1 MPEPAKIEIRQISL
15 ETLIADM
22 ESKGIPRI
30 PRFQRDYVWE
40 RSKVAVLFDSIYQEF
55 PIGSFFFWITPREYR
70 DLYKDIPEL
79 QLPEPKDYEQIKM
92 ILDGQQRITSLYVA
106 AKGLTI
112 QANGKSE
119 KDYKKIC
126 FDLDAQ
132 SFLVAKRNEDKKRVV
147 SVWRFFNLE
156 GESEVYDELTQER
169 RASFRKCQS
178 RLRSYPLS
186 IVEVREV
193 HLGDAVK
200 IFERINQGG
209 KRLGLFDLVVAST
222 WSTDFDLKE
231 KVRTLNKTL
240 EEKGFG
246 KIDEEVVAQ
255 LISLFVKGQCT
266 RAVQLQLKNEEIT
279 AIWGKIED
287 AIKLAVDFLSANL
300 GVRIYEFVPYP
311 SMIAMVAYLF
321 AKADTRSLSPQ
332 QAAFVKEWFWKA
344 AFSQRYSA
352 STLTLMGSDRLDYF
366 DPAVEAKVVTPN
378 YPMTLTPQDLE
389 SLMIHTRSAVKN
401 AILCLLALRAPRH
414 FRNGGIIA
422 LDKKICSE
430 YNSPEKH
437 HIFPKAVLSRLHVKH
452 RHLLANFAFIPGE
465 LNREISA
472 SKPSEYFAKFKHE
485 NAQFD
490 EILETHL
497 IPSRPDSPIW
507 TDNYEAFVK
516 ARVESIFHEIEKL
529 VGTISPLEVQ
539 LESDPASVLDRLEAE
554 TRTYIDGVLSERVGE
569 KYWDVIPQ
577 GTRELAEKRVAERL
591 RRHPYERNDDVT
603 NYERLTF
610 CDIMD
615 YAQIILKNWQY
626 FEAVFGSRGEVE
638 KHFLNLKEYRNALKH
653 AREMNA
659 VERKQGEASVEW
671 LFRILERARMAGSDL
686 EEGVSTT
693 DAAAPNGQ
701 NETASSNNE
710 NGKWLTIEERL
721 LECSNDLVTQYF
733 QELLSQ
739 NPRRNRRGSAVI
751 FPRQGKLRF
760 YVSPRED
767 YVRLRQ
773 SGRFEG
779 DEDRWR
785 GLSYP
790 PNKVRNGTNLVL
802 QLRNSSDID
811 AFRLFVDSDL
821 AKTQWREFAADST
834 GEDGEEVDT
843 E

>member
-1 MPEPAKIEIRQISL
+1 MPESTKIEIRNIKL
-15 ETLIADM
+15 ETLLGDM

-79 QLPEPKDYEQIKM
+79 LLPKPADYEQIKM

-112 QANGKSE
+112 QANGKSA

-132 SFLVAKRNEDKKRVV
+132 SFLVAKRNEDKKRIV
-147 SVWRFFNLE
+147 SVWRFFNHE
-156 GESEVYDELTQER
+156 GESEVYDDLTQER

-178 RLRSYPLS
+178 RLLSYPLS

-231 KVRTLNKTL
+231 KVRALNKTL
-240 EEKGFG
+240 EGKGFG

-279 AIWGKIED
+279 AIWVKIED

-321 AKADTRSLSPQ
+321 AKADTKSLSSQ

-352 STLTLMGSDRLDYF
+352 STLTLMGSDRIDYF
-366 DPAVEAKVVTPN
+366 DPAVEGKVVAPN

-414 FRNGGIIA
+414 FRNGGVIA

-437 HIFPKAVLSRLHVKH
+437 HIFPTAVLARLHVKN

-465 LNREISA
+465 LNKEISA
-472 SKPSEYFAKFKHE
+472 SKPSEYFAKFKQE

-497 IPSRPDSPIW
+497 IPSSPGSPIW

-516 ARVESIFHEIEKL
+516 ARVESVFREIEKV
-529 VGTISPLEVQ
+529 VGTISPLEVE
-539 LESDPASVLDRLEAE
+539 LENDPASVLDRLEAE
-554 TRTYIDGVLSERVGE
+554 TRTYIDGVLTERVGE

-577 GTRELAEKRVAERL
+577 GTRELADKRLAERL
-591 RRHPYERNDDVT
+591 RRHPYERNDDVA

-615 YAQIILKNWQY
+615 YAQIILKNWQL
-626 FEAVFGSRGEVE
+626 FDGVFGSRGEVE
-638 KHFLNLKEYRNALKH
+638 RHFLNLKEYRNALKH
-653 AREMNA
+653 AREMNT

-671 LFRILERARMAGSDL
+671 LFRILERARKEGSDI

-701 NETASSNNE
+701 SETGTDNDENE
-710 NGKWLTIEERL
+710 KPLTIEAL
-721 LECSNDLVTQYF
+721 
-733 QELLSQ
+733 
-739 NPRRNRRGSAVI
+739 
-751 FPRQGKLRF
+751 
-760 YVSPRED
+760 
-767 YVRLRQ
+767 
-773 SGRFEG
+773 
-779 DEDRWR
+779 
-785 GLSYP
+785 
-790 PNKVRNGTNLVL
+790 
-802 QLRNSSDID
+802 
-811 AFRLFVDSDL
+811 L
-821 AKTQWREFAADST
+821 AKTEDPQVRDRINEMMSFCEALPNVERYTTRHHVVYKTTRVFAKIYPQRFQFWVDVIRKGVDDPNHLLKHKHPVHGHIEVPNGLDLQKVKDLVEQSYKST
-834 GEDGEEVDT
+834 IAVEAGAN
-843 E
+843 